1 MMRQVVWRSACKR
14 TLPNSVLI
22 EGTAIGESYLM
33 ELSSE
38 VGIVSC
44 SVVHPWMKSVK
55 GAFFPVLAAFLLPR
69 YFLLLLLS
77 GTIPRL

>member
-1 MMRQVVWRSACKR
+1 M
-14 TLPNSVLI
+14 L
-22 EGTAIGESYLM
+22 

-38 VGIVSC
+38 MGIVSC
-44 SVVHPWMKSVK
+44 SVVHPWMKLVK
-55 GAFFPVLAAFLLPR
+55 GDFFPVLAAFLLPR